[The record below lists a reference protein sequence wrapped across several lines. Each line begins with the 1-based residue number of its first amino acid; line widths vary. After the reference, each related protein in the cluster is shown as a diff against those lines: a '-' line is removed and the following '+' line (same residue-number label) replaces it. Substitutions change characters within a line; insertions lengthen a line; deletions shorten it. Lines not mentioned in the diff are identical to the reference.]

1 MVAWTWI
8 TRRGN
13 PNFFPPIPDLLFYWL
28 ITSVKPKTVGF
39 ALGAT
44 QGFVVFMQLMI
55 CYQALFDEPPGRR
68 QLLSLV
74 TATSGARARVTG
86 AAYGY
91 IPAKMVTTG
100 VVLFWNYFVNR
111 NWTYRDVGH

>member
-13 PNFFPPIPDLLFYWL
+13 PNVFSPIPDLLFYWL
-28 ITSVKPKTVGF
+28 ITSVKPKSVGF

-44 QGFVVFMQLMI
+44 QGFVVCMQLMM

-68 QLLSLV
+68 QLLSFV
-74 TATSGARARVTG
+74 TATSGARAPVT
-86 AAYGY
+86 AA
-91 IPAKMVTTG
+91 A
-100 VVLFWNYFVNR
+100 
-111 NWTYRDVGH
+111 

>member
-13 PNFFPPIPDLLFYWL
+13 PNFFYPIPDLLFYWL

-74 TATSGARARVTG
+74 TAASGARAPVT
-86 AAYGY
+86 AA
-91 IPAKMVTTG
+91 A
-100 VVLFWNYFVNR
+100 
-111 NWTYRDVGH
+111 